1 MFESF
6 FRSLCAVDAFVWDF
20 IGVPAILLLGLFL
33 SFKAKWFQIV
43 DFKKITK
50 LFFSFLYADHSHDK
64 RGLHPLKVFFAS
76 LGGCIGIGNI
86 VVVCTAV
93 QVGGPGAVFWM
104 WIAALLGMIV
114 KYSEVYL
121 GIKYRIKN
129 QDDSYDGGPMYFLQK
144 ATSSWWIPRIVCVLL
159 CIYGV
164 DMYLFRIVT
173 DTMAEM
179 WGFDHFLI
187 VFALL
192 GLVIYTT
199 RRGIEG
205 VSTIASIIIPVF
217 LIVFSGVSIIIL
229 IKNIAYLPG
238 VIKLILRSAFTGHA
252 ALGAFTGS
260 SLLLTMSQGMKR
272 ACYSGDIGI
281 GYAAVINS
289 ETEEADP
296 AKQAALSIFGV
307 FIDTFVICTMSVLL
321 ILITGLWNQGIH
333 EGKIIALAIEDHVS
347 FITIL
352 WPLFIFLLGYSN
364 IIAIFSV
371 GEKAA
376 QFLSPRYGKRWYLA
390 YAIPVFLFF
399 SFVGSKQ
406 QLLTIMSMTGILL
419 LLINLWGILKL
430 YKNISFSLTES
441 SSSDS
446 QKS

>member
-6 FRSLCAVDAFVWDF
+6 FETLCLVDGFVWDF

-33 SFKAKWFQIV
+33 SIKAGWMQIV

-50 LFFSFLYADHSHDK
+50 LFFSFLTNSDTHDR
-64 RGLHPLKVFFAS
+64 RGIHPLKVFFAS
-76 LGGCIGIGNI
+76 LGGCIGMGNI

-104 WIAALLGMIV
+104 WVAALIGMIV

-129 QDDSYDGGPMYFLQK
+129 NDDSYDGGPMYFLQK
-144 ATSSWWIPRIVCVLL
+144 ATSNPWIPRIVCVLL

-173 DTMAEM
+173 DTVVEM
-179 WGFDHFLI
+179 WGFDQLTVVI
-187 VFALL
+187 GLLAL
-192 GLVIYTT
+192 VVYTT
-199 RRGIEG
+199 RRGVEG
-205 VSTIASIIIPVF
+205 VSTITSIIIPVF
-217 LIVFSGVSIIIL
+217 LTVFTAVSAFIL
-229 IKNIAYLPG
+229 IKNITYLPA
-238 VIKLILRSAFTGHA
+238 VLKLIIKSAFTGHA
-252 ALGAFTGS
+252 ALGAFAGS

-281 GYAAVINS
+281 GYASVINS
-289 ETEEADP
+289 ETDEANP
-296 AKQAALSIFGV
+296 AKQAALSIFGI
-307 FIDTFVICTMSVLL
+307 FIDTFVVCTMSVLL
-321 ILITGLWNQGIH
+321 ILITGLWSQGIH

-347 FITIL
+347 FITVL

-376 QFLSPRYGKRWYLA
+376 HFLSPRHGKKWYLA
-390 YAIPVFLFF
+390 YAIPAFLLF
-399 SFVGSKQ
+399 SFVGNKQ
-406 QLLTIMSMTGILL
+406 QLLTMMSMTGILL

-430 YKNISFSLTES
+430 YKEISFSLTDEKQES
-441 SSSDS
+441 R
-446 QKS
+446 

>member
-6 FRSLCAVDAFVWDF
+6 FKSLCAVDAFVWDF

-33 SFKAKWFQIV
+33 SFKAKWFQII

-50 LFFSFLYADHSHDK
+50 LFFSFLYATHSPAK

-93 QVGGPGAVFWM
+93 QVGGPGAIFWM

-144 ATSSWWIPRIVCVLL
+144 ATSNWWVPRIACVLL

-179 WGFDHFLI
+179 WGFDYHLV
-187 VFALL
+187 VFGLL

-217 LIVFSGVSIIIL
+217 LVVFSGVSIIIL
-229 IKNIAYLPG
+229 IKNITYLPN
-238 VIKLILRSAFTGHA
+238 VIRLILRSAFTGHA
-252 ALGAFTGS
+252 AIGAFTGS
-260 SLLLTMSQGMKR
+260 SLLLTISQGMKR

-289 ETEEADP
+289 ETDEADP

-376 QFLSPRYGKRWYLA
+376 QFLSPSYGKRWYLA
-390 YAIPVFLFF
+390 YAIPVLLLF

-441 SSSDS
+441 SSSNC

>member
-1 MFESF
+1 M
-6 FRSLCAVDAFVWDF
+6 DAFFWDF
-20 IGVPAILLLGLFL
+20 IGVPAILLLGIFL

-50 LFFSFLYADHSHDK
+50 LFFSFLYNPAPQEK

-76 LGGCIGIGNI
+76 LGGCIGIGNT
-86 VVVCTAV
+86 VVVCTAI

-104 WIAALLGMIV
+104 WVAAFIGMIV

-129 QDDSYDGGPMYFLQK
+129 NDNSYDGGPMYFLQK
-144 ATSSWWIPRIVCVLL
+144 ATSNPWVPRIVCVLL

-173 DTMAEM
+173 ETMVDM
-179 WGFDHFLI
+179 WGLNHFVVVLS
-187 VFALL
+187 LL
-192 GLVIYTT
+192 GIVIYTT

-217 LIVFSGVSIIIL
+217 LLIFSSVSIVIL

-238 VIKLILRSAFTGHA
+238 VIKLILKSAFTGHA
-252 ALGAFTGS
+252 AVGAFTGS
-260 SLLLTMSQGMKR
+260 GLLITMSQGMKR
-272 ACYSGDIGI
+272 ACYSSDIGI
-281 GYAAVINS
+281 GYASVINS
-289 ETEEADP
+289 ETDEDSP
-296 AKQAALSIFGV
+296 SKQAALSIFGI
-307 FIDTFVICTMSVLL
+307 FIDTFVVCTMSVFL
-321 ILITGLWNQGIH
+321 ILITGLWHQGIH
-333 EGKIIALAIEDHVS
+333 EGQIIALAIESHIS
-347 FITIL
+347 FIAIL

-364 IIAIFSV
+364 MIAIFSV

-376 QFLSPRYGKRWYLA
+376 RFLSPRHGEKLYLA
-390 YAIPVFLFF
+390 YAIPVFILF
-399 SFVGSKQ
+399 SFIGNKQ

-430 YKNISFSLTES
+430 YKNISFSLSEPSNSGTKEN
-441 SSSDS
+441 
-446 QKS
+446 

>member
-43 DFKKITK
+43 DFKKITN
-50 LFFSFLYADHSHDK
+50 LFFSFLYTSHSSDK

-144 ATSSWWIPRIVCVLL
+144 ATSNVWIPRIVCLLL

-179 WGFDHFLI
+179 WGLDHYLV

-217 LIVFSGVSIIIL
+217 LVVFSGVSIIIL
-229 IKNIAYLPG
+229 IKNIAYLPQ
-238 VIKLILRSAFTGHA
+238 VIRLILRSAFTGHA
-252 ALGAFTGS
+252 AVGAFTGS
-260 SLLLTMSQGMKR
+260 SLLLTISQGMKR

-289 ETEEADP
+289 ETDEADP

-321 ILITGLWNQGIH
+321 ILITGLWSKGIH
-333 EGKIIALAIEDHVS
+333 EGKIIALAIEDHAS
-347 FITIL
+347 FITVL

-376 QFLSPRYGKRWYLA
+376 RFLSPRYGKRWYLA
-390 YAIPVFLFF
+390 YAIPVLLLF
-399 SFVGSKQ
+399 SFVGTKQ

-419 LLINLWGILKL
+419 LLINLWGILTL
-430 YKNISFSLTES
+430 YKNIDFSLTEPS
-441 SSSDS
+441 SPNS
-446 QKS
+446 QKN

>member
-6 FRSLCAVDAFVWDF
+6 FQTLCFIDGCIWDF

-33 SFKAKWFQIV
+33 SIKAGWFQIL
-43 DFKKITK
+43 DFGKITR
-50 LFFSFLYADHSHDK
+50 LFFSFLHSTHEPK

-104 WIAALLGMIV
+104 WIAALIGMIV

-129 QDDSYDGGPMYFLQK
+129 NDDSYDGGPMYFLQK
-144 ATSSWWIPRIVCVLL
+144 ATSNWWIPRIVCVLL

-173 DTMAEM
+173 DTMVQM
-179 WGFDHFLI
+179 WGFNQYAVVLG
-187 VFALL
+187 LL
-192 GLVIYTT
+192 GVVIYTT

-217 LIVFSGVSIIIL
+217 LTVFITVSALIL
-229 IKNIAYLPG
+229 IRNIAYVPG
-238 VIKLILRSAFTGHA
+238 VIKLILKSAFTGHA
-252 ALGAFTGS
+252 AVGAFTGS
-260 SLLLTMSQGMKR
+260 GLLLTMSQGMKR
-272 ACYSGDIGI
+272 ACYSSDIGI
-281 GYAAVINS
+281 GYASVINS
-289 ETEEADP
+289 ETDEADP

-307 FIDTFVICTMSVLL
+307 FIDTFVICTMSVFL

-376 QFLSPRYGKRWYLA
+376 EFLSPLNGKKWYLA
-390 YAIPVFLFF
+390 YAIPVFLLF
-399 SFVGSKQ
+399 SFVGTKQ

-430 YKNISFSLTES
+430 YKNVSFSLSE
-441 SSSDS
+441 
-446 QKS
+446 KKP